1 MGRRSK
7 IQRHRLTA
15 ASHARLSRSHR
26 RDGHQEPQPDP
37 IVIDSASDDG
47 SDDNTE
53 CSWPGGVNNHLQ
65 IESEL
70 LEENWIDSP
79 EGFAEVDG
87 QSEEEDEDLCDQ
99 EGEELRNSLEDSQKQ
114 VKDFSSRKYT
124 SHRRVPETLARLFD
138 V

>member
-15 ASHARLSRSHR
+15 ASHARLSRSYH

-37 IVIDSASDDG
+37 IVIDNADGASDDD

-79 EGFAEVDG
+79 EGFSEVDG

-99 EGEELRNSLEDSQKQ
+99 EGEELRNSLEEC

-124 SHRRVPETLARLFD
+124 SHRHVPETLARLFD